1 VDIEEDHIRDN
12 KEHLVEITVLPI
24 LSKFLVSINSRD
36 SNHIKDNFTTAKLRG
51 NLDLPSPSSM
61 ESQPVLSDPF
71 VEAIIV
77 DKIVCLLLLLK
88 NIIML
93 FKFNLFL

>member
-1 VDIEEDHIRDN
+1 MDIEEDHIRDN

-24 LSKFLVSINSRD
+24 LSKFLVSINIRG
-36 SNHIKDNFTTAKLRG
+36 SNLIKDNFTMAKLRE

-61 ESQPVLSDPF
+61 ESQPVLSDPY

-77 DKIVCLLLLLK
+77 DKIVCLLLLK